1 MSAYL
6 PFDEI
11 VLLRQLSDSD
21 RSAFETVYNYYF
33 LLVFS
38 FSQKFVE
45 DRQVAEDITL
55 ETFAKLWDKRRSL
68 ATGSNISALLYTIAR
83 NACLNHLRDEDRM
96 NRRHEELARQQSG
109 EHVSL
114 ESFSDIREEI
124 YQHLYLEIEKLPG
137 KMANVLQLSLK
148 GFKNAEIAGQTG
160 ISEKTVRNL
169 KTEAIKQLRTK
180 LLKSELLHLLIFLSS

>member
-11 VLLRQLSDSD
+11 VLLRQLSDND
-21 RSAFETVYNYYF
+21 KGAFETVYNYYF

-38 FSQKFVE
+38 FSLKFVE

-55 ETFAKLWDKRRSL
+55 ETFVKLWDKRSSL
-68 ATGSNISALLYTIAR
+68 STYSNISPLLYTIAR

-96 NRRHEELARQQSG
+96 TRRHQELARQQSD
-109 EHVSL
+109 EQLSL
-114 ESFSDIREEI
+114 DSFSNIKEEI

-137 KMANVLQLSLK
+137 KMANILQLSLK

-180 LLKSELLHLLIFLSS
+180 LLKNELLHLLIFLSH

>member
-1 MSAYL
+1 MSANL

-11 VLLRQLSDSD
+11 ILLRQLSDND
-21 RSAFETVYNYYF
+21 RRAFETVYNYYF

-38 FSQKFVE
+38 FSLKFVE

-55 ETFAKLWDKRRSL
+55 ETFVKLWDKRSNL
-68 ATGSNISALLYTIAR
+68 STYSNISPLLYTIAR

-96 NRRHEELARQQSG
+96 NRRHQELARQQSG
-109 EHVSL
+109 EQLSL
-114 ESFSDIREEI
+114 ESFSTVREEI

-137 KMANVLQLSLK
+137 KMAHIVQLSLK
-148 GFKNAEIAGQTG
+148 GFKNGEIADQTG

-180 LLKSELLHLLIFLSS
+180 LLKNELLHLLIFLSH

>member
-1 MSAYL
+1 MSANL

-11 VLLRQLSDSD
+11 VLFRQLSDND
-21 RSAFETVYNYYF
+21 RKAFETVYNYYF

-38 FSQKFVE
+38 FSLKFVE

-55 ETFAKLWDKRRSL
+55 ETFVKLWDKRSNL
-68 ATGSNISALLYTIAR
+68 TTYSNISALLYTIAR

-96 NRRHEELARQQSG
+96 NRRHQELARQQSG
-109 EHVSL
+109 EQLLL
-114 ESFSDIREEI
+114 ESFSHVREEI

-137 KMANVLQLSLK
+137 KMANIVQLSLK

-180 LLKSELLHLLIFLSS
+180 LLKNELLHLLIFLSH

>member
-11 VLLRQLSDSD
+11 VLLRQLSDND
-21 RSAFETVYNYYF
+21 RGAFETVYNYYF

-38 FSQKFVE
+38 FSLKFVE

-55 ETFAKLWDKRRSL
+55 ETFVKLWDKRSSL

-96 NRRHEELARQQSG
+96 NRRHQELARQQSD
-109 EHVSL
+109 EQLSL
-114 ESFSDIREEI
+114 ESFNNVREEI
-124 YQHLYLEIEKLPG
+124 YQHLYLEIGKLPG
-137 KMANVLQLSLK
+137 KMANIVQLSLK
-148 GFKNAEIAGQTG
+148 GFKNAEIADQTG

-180 LLKSELLHLLIFLSS
+180 LLKNELLQLLVLLSL

>member
-11 VLLRQLSDSD
+11 VLLRQLSNND
-21 RSAFETVYNYYF
+21 RRAFETVYNYYF

-38 FSQKFVE
+38 FSLKFVE

-55 ETFAKLWDKRRSL
+55 ETFVKLWDKRSNL
-68 ATGSNISALLYTIAR
+68 TTYSNISPLLYTIAR

-96 NRRHEELARQQSG
+96 NRRHQELARQQSD
-109 EHVSL
+109 EQLSL
-114 ESFSDIREEI
+114 ESFSDVREEI
-124 YQHLYLEIEKLPG
+124 YRHLYLEIEKLPG
-137 KMANVLQLSLK
+137 KMANILQLSLK

-169 KTEAIKQLRTK
+169 KTAAIKQLRTK
-180 LLKSELLHLLIFLSS
+180 LLKNELLHLLIFLSH

>member
-6 PFDEI
+6 PIDEI
-11 VLLRQLSDSD
+11 LLLRQLSDSD
-21 RSAFETVYNYYF
+21 RGAFETVYNDYF

-38 FSQKFVE
+38 FSMKFVE

-55 ETFAKLWDKRRSL
+55 ETFVKLWDKRSNL
-68 ATGSNISALLYTIAR
+68 SAQSNISALLYTIAR
-83 NACLNHLRDEDRM
+83 NACLNHLRNEDRM
-96 NRRHEELARQQSG
+96 NRRHEELARQQSH
-109 EHVSL
+109 EQLEL
-114 ESFSDIREEI
+114 ESFSTTREQI

-137 KMANVLQLSLK
+137 KMANILRLSLK
-148 GFKNAEIAGQTG
+148 GLKNAEIAQQTG

-180 LLKSELLHLLIFLSS
+180 LLKNELLHLVLLLSH